1 MLKSIDIKYYLC
13 YNIDKIRDKNTQKRS
28 KIMTRYNAPYTLDQ
42 STLDAIAM
50 YMDDDIRETV
60 HAELAP
66 CTPDEFLIRYVELD
80 PDFADL
86 LDSEFCI
93 II

>member
-1 MLKSIDIKYYLC
+1 
-13 YNIDKIRDKNTQKRS
+13 
-28 KIMTRYNAPYTLDQ
+28 MTRYNAPYTLDQ

-66 CTPDEFLIRYVELD
+66 STPDEFLTRYVELD

-93 II
+93 VI

>member
-1 MLKSIDIKYYLC
+1 
-13 YNIDKIRDKNTQKRS
+13 
-28 KIMTRYNAPYTLDQ
+28 MTRYDEPYTLDQ
-42 STLDAIAM
+42 PTLDAIAI

-66 CTPDEFLIRYVELD
+66 CTPDEFLTRYVELD

-86 LDSEFCI
+86 LDSEFGI
-93 II
+93 MI